1 MQPLHS
7 CESPND
13 SEEQKSKMG
22 LTGLKSRYLQSCG
35 PSGGREE
42 SPRGERVP
50 RLLLNLAAAALLLE
64 GAGAEGK

>member
-1 MQPLHS
+1 MHLP
-7 CESPND
+7 
-13 SEEQKSKMG
+13 
-22 LTGLKSRYLQSCG
+22 GLKSRYLESCG

-42 SPRGERVP
+42 SPRGELVP